1 MVVIHAM
8 RAMVAHRASMV
19 VVNTA
24 PSMVAVSTIGTLNAE
39 NTSVGS
45 LVAVS
50 TVGNLNAVN
59 IPVGSLVA
67 ANIPAGSTV
76 AASIVNVVAMAS
88 IATERE
94 RQRWALCQQTLRHGT
109 PVPESRLAGA
119 RTFPE
124 WLVDRQDRP
133 STTAS
138 NTR

>member
-19 VVNTA
+19 AVN
-24 PSMVAVSTIGTLNAE
+24 
-39 NTSVGS
+39 
-45 LVAVS
+45 

-67 ANIPAGSTV
+67 ANLPAGSTV
-76 AASIVNVVAMAS
+76 AVSIVNVVAMAS

-94 RQRWALCQQTLRHGT
+94 RQGWALCQQTLRHGT
-109 PVPESRLAGA
+109 PVPGSRLAGA
-119 RTFPE
+119 RIFPD

-133 STTAS
+133 SMTAS